1 MGYILGVDLGG
12 TNIKSVLLTD
22 DNKVINKSSIKTP
35 FQASVETIIR
45 TLVDLTDSQIEK
57 ANIDS
62 SDILGMGLGLPG
74 LVNVR
79 DSYVYNIPFLGWLNT
94 SLSEPLEKA
103 FPFPFFIENDGNL
116 NALGELR
123 FGIGK
128 GLKNLILLTL
138 GTGVGGGIIQDGKL
152 VRGASGVA
160 AEVGHMVI
168 DANGALCVCGKRGC
182 FESACSAKALT
193 RYARNLLL
201 EYPDSSLLSEINGN
215 LFAITGEMIQE
226 GYDKGDLVCRKTV
239 EIFAEQLSI
248 GLVNFINLFNP
259 EAIILSGGVSL
270 LGLRLLEP
278 VRHLVSLQLVH
289 PIQNC
294 QINQGSLGVD
304 AGVLGACA
312 LVKDYLFEQSIQGA

>member
-1 MGYILGVDLGG
+1 MGHILGVDIGG
-12 TNIKSVLLTD
+12 TNIKSVLITD
-22 DNKVINKSSIKTP
+22 ENTVISKTSIKTP
-35 FQASVETIIR
+35 FHASIDTIIS
-45 TLVDLTDSQIEK
+45 TLVDLTDSQIKK

-62 SDILGMGLGLPG
+62 ADILGMGLGLPG
-74 LVNVR
+74 LVNVNN
-79 DSYVYNIPFLGWLNT
+79 SYAYNIPFLEWLNT
-94 SLSEPLEKA
+94 SLSEPLKKA
-103 FPFPFFIENDGNL
+103 FRFPVFIENDGNL
-116 NALGELR
+116 NALGEFR

-182 FESACSAKALT
+182 FESSCSAKALT
-193 RYARNLLL
+193 RYARNLLI
-201 EYPDSSLLSEINGN
+201 EYPDSSLLSDTKGN

-239 EIFAEQLSI
+239 EIFAQQLSI
-248 GLVNFINLFNP
+248 GLVNLINLFNP

-278 VRHLVSLQLVH
+278 VRHLVSSQLVH
-289 PIQNC
+289 EIQNC
-294 QINQGSLGVD
+294 QIIQGSLGVD

-312 LVKDYLFEQSIQGA
+312 LVSDRLSEQSD